1 MNSIKTSI
9 SKVKALLKQ
18 GKINDAHLI
27 LSELLIYDPQNK
39 YVKKTIKKIE
49 TNENFS
55 KTNVNSDLNNMINKI
70 VNFYQNNQIENAIV
84 EVEKAYSEHPNSA
97 VKPGTTKSENSSE
110 AILRLIISLGESQA
124 VDRHSCISLPV
135 IPL

>member
-1 MNSIKTSI
+1 MTLERQTDIA
-9 SKVKALLKQ
+9 KALLKQ

-84 EVEKAYSEHPNSA
+84 EVEKAYSEHPNSSMINNL
-97 VKPGTTKSENSSE
+97 KGLISKNQDTKMHD
-110 AILRLIISLGESQA
+110 ISKTITLE
-124 VDRHSCISLPV
+124 DLTNPNKK
-135 IPL
+135 

>member
-49 TNENFS
+49 SNENFL
-55 KTNVNSDLNNMINKI
+55 KTNFNSDLNNMINKI
-70 VNFYQNNQIENAIV
+70 VDFYQSNQIENAIV
-84 EVEKAYSEHPNSA
+84 EVEKAYSEHPNS
-97 VKPGTTKSENSSE
+97 SMIN
-110 AILRLIISLGESQA
+110 I
-124 VDRHSCISLPV
+124 
-135 IPL
+135 

>member
-49 TNENFS
+49 SNENFL
-55 KTNVNSDLNNMINKI
+55 KTNFNSDLNNMINKI
-70 VNFYQNNQIENAIV
+70 VDFYQSNQIENAIV
-84 EVEKAYSEHPNSA
+84 EVEKAIGTDSRIGSKFLIA
-97 VKPGTTKSENSSE
+97 GPGF
-110 AILRLIISLGESQA
+110 GG
-124 VDRHSCISLPV
+124 SCF
-135 IPL
+135 